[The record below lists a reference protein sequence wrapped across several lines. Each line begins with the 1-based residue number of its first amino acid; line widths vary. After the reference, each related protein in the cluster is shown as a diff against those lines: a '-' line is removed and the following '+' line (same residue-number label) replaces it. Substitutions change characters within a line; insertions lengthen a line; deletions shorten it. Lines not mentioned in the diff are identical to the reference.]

1 MYETAD
7 KSNYNKHIKSR
18 KHTREVSI
26 PTTPPITAPIH
37 RKRKVPASE
46 GIIIPTMSSN
56 SIVTITNYVCPDCH
70 IPYSRKDSLVRH
82 MKKCPKAEQ
91 NNNIQTEM
99 VEHLKNEVTY
109 LRDMGKTTAKNTSKA
124 MSVLNYVMY
133 NYMDA
138 PTLPAITAPQI
149 RQIVYKDY
157 DKLNMKALTYREDD
171 DDDDIEDDE
180 SNSDMEIDIN
190 DDLTPYKS
198 KTRKHDDIVP
208 EERIE
213 EMLIFQYN
221 TGTLVKYIGTGIID
235 IYKKDNPNDQSMWI
249 SDCSRLNYVVKTI
262 VDGDD
267 RWAMDKKG
275 MRVIKKVTVPLLKEI
290 YNIMREYLNNKRFHE
305 VTRFGE
311 YSKKLN
317 AIFGIM
323 DSVETQSMHTDIVRF
338 IAPYFSIESEL

>member
-1 MYETAD
+1 MKYGCKKCMYDTAD
-7 KSNYNKHIKSR
+7 KSNYNKHIKSK
-18 KHTREVSI
+18 KHLAKVIDTRPPPLTAVSCNKRLL
-26 PTTPPITAPIH
+26 PTL
-37 RKRKVPASE
+37 
-46 GIIIPTMSSN
+46 SN
-56 SIVTITNYVCPDCH
+56 STLVAIEFICPDCH
-70 IPYSRKDSLVRH
+70 IPYGRKDSLVRH
-82 MKKCPKAEQ
+82 MRKCPKAEQ
-91 NNNIQTEM
+91 NNNIHTEM

-109 LRDMGKTTAKNTSKA
+109 LRDMGRTTAKNTSKA

-157 DKLNMKALTYREDD
+157 DKLNMKALTSKIDEDNHDTEDD
-171 DDDDIEDDE
+171 
-180 SNSDMEIDIN
+180 SSDMDIDIDGDLSTYKLKNRKN
-190 DDLTPYKS
+190 DDFVP
-198 KTRKHDDIVP
+198 DD
-208 EERIE
+208 RIE

-221 TGTLVKYIGTGIID
+221 TGTLVKYIGTGITD
-235 IYKKDNPNDQSMWI
+235 IYKTDNPNDQSMWI

-267 RWAMDKKG
+267 RWATDKKG
-275 MRVIKKVTVPLLKEI
+275 IRVIKRVIAPLLKEI
-290 YNIMREYLNNKRFHE
+290 YNIMREYLTNKRFHE

-311 YSKKLN
+311 YSKKLS

-338 IAPYFSIESEL
+338 IAPYFSLESEL